1 MGYKF
6 PTYSMKQIALPDAT
20 KSLLEYV
27 SELDVTTGCLV
38 FVDGEKPVVALVQLD
53 TIDLETLLSF
63 WQKKSRLARECA
75 KLDVA
80 VEQALAEEGMAAD
93 LDLWPKS

>member
-1 MGYKF
+1 
-6 PTYSMKQIALPDAT
+6 MKQIALANAT
-20 KSLLEYV
+20 KSLQEYV
-27 SELDVTTGCLV
+27 SELDTTTGSLV
-38 FVDGEKPVVALVQLD
+38 FMDGEKPVVALVQLD

-80 VEQALAEEGMAAD
+80 VEQAFAEEGLASD
-93 LDLWPKS
+93 LELWPKS